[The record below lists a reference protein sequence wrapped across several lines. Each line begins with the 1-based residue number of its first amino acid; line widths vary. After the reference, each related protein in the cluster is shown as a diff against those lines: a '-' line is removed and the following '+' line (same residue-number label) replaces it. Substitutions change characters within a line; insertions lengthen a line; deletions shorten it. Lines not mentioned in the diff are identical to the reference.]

1 MPRLQF
7 NEKLRV
13 RQYIISDPSNVHY
26 TEYYT
31 SLNETSSADWQ
42 QQMKTPPTSLDPMS
56 TRLQNDTTPI
66 RLIPLIDDYNPYYFD
81 SDYGFDPYWDAN
93 CYNQHH
99 LYFYQNFN
107 KPINNLE
114 PDSSEIVQ
122 ALNMALTKAR
132 VDPWQPTTPQTRQ
145 TTHAEPADEFHS
157 VGPQVSLATAVTA
170 RFVNTLIA
178 RPGEPAYVPLTTN
191 LGLKYKRRMLY
202 FPMDFGELTLDGL
215 VDTGALS
222 SAVPESDLRK
232 IRLLAPQS
240 IVKEGPAP
248 NFQIMVA
255 IGQLETPKST
265 VELKFEVGDIEFHE
279 IFIVM
284 EKLTSPL
291 IGLSFLQRNNTI
303 LDMRQGVLNFPFF
316 SMQLKTADHK
326 YTNVMEPICIR
337 EDVTIP
343 PNDRHP
349 VLMASQLYENT
360 TVTGILQPSNN
371 ITDDGDI
378 AFCAALVTLT
388 NGQVSVH
395 LNNFPDSPY
404 TLKTGTQ
411 VATFTVLSPE
421 QMKYVK
427 PIDPVTTWHLL
438 QDNPENAAYYA
449 SSLIKSTKPEDFKE
463 NYWFPTPEDP
473 GDPQHH
479 TPIQK
484 RILSELIN
492 LQELEKLNPQDDPES
507 RRQFLSN
514 FDWTDSMLQPAEI
527 ARIEDLLVEFHDI
540 FARHRFDIGMNED
553 FKVKLTPKDDSTA
566 YSQSLPTPINLKEDI
581 LVELALLHRY
591 GIITTLPFSK
601 YASPIFAQKKP
612 NGKLRLLVDLRKIN
626 NLISDDY
633 INNNHPV
640 STLTD
645 AAQHMAGKK
654 LFCKLDCSQAYH
666 CLQMADQRSI
676 EMLAFNFASRT
687 FAYRR
692 LAQGLSR
699 ALSAFSSFMREY
711 LDKVIKADQCA
722 QYVDDIGIAANDAE
736 QLINNLRA
744 TFQCIQ
750 KAGLKLTMHKFHF
763 GATEMDFL
771 GRTITPTGVKP
782 QRPRVQNFLENTKF
796 PKSKKALQRYLG
808 FLNYYRNYIP
818 RLSEKLTPFFKLL
831 TKDEKVLVTPD
842 LLKKLTNINKALDR
856 CCELALKQ
864 PLPNKQIAL
873 MTDASFSAAG
883 YAVLIED
890 DPLEKYTSTRKAFAP
905 VAYGSKTFSP
915 TQLKMSIYAKEFLAK
930 FFAFKEFGHIFWG
943 TPKPVIILTD
953 NKSVTR
959 FFQTKIIP
967 PTLWNACDYVIQFIF
982 TIAHIPGKNNT
993 AADYLSRLEISPKE
1007 KLILRIREDIPTTPI
1022 ELHVQS
1028 AGVSE
1033 EEQIFY
1039 TEDDDETEEQILQR
1053 KKDARDNPKHQLP
1066 DISFEKFTTHK
1077 SDYHKLS
1084 TIQKLSYTNSL
1095 AVEQNNDV
1103 ILQQLRL
1110 KLFRNHPRS
1119 RHAVPALLS
1128 PNGPTVR
1135 HRRNY
1140 YQAVF

>member
-1 MPRLQF
+1 MSNRLQ
-7 NEKLRV
+7 
-13 RQYIISDPSNVHY
+13 H
-26 TEYYT
+26 
-31 SLNETSSADWQ
+31 
-42 QQMKTPPTSLDPMS
+42 
-56 TRLQNDTTPI
+56 DTTTI
-66 RLIPLIDDYNPYYFD
+66 RLLPLIDDYSPYYSD
-81 SDYGFDPYWDAN
+81 PDYGFDPYWDAN

-99 LYFYQNFN
+99 LYFYRNFN
-107 KPINNLE
+107 KPSHVIE
-114 PDSSEIVQ
+114 PDSYDIDK
-122 ALNMALTKAR
+122 ALNVGLAQAR
-132 VDPWQPTTPQTRQ
+132 VDPWQNDTPPKCQMTYNG
-145 TTHAEPADEFHS
+145 PDNEFHR
-157 VGPQVSLATAVTA
+157 VGPQVSLATAVAA
-170 RFVNTLIA
+170 RFVNTLIT
-178 RPGEPAYVPLTTN
+178 RTGEPDYVPLTTN

-222 SAVPESDLRK
+222 SAIPEADLRK

-255 IGQLETPKST
+255 NGQLETPKST
-265 VELKFEVGDIEFHE
+265 VELKFEIGDIEFHE

-284 EKLTSPL
+284 AKLTSPL

-326 YTNVMEPICIR
+326 YTNVMEPICTR

-343 PNDRHP
+343 PNDRQS
-349 VLMASQLYENT
+349 VQLASQLYEDT
-360 TVTGILQPSNN
+360 TVTGILQPSNTL
-371 ITDDGDI
+371 TDDGDI

-395 LNNFPDSPY
+395 LNNFTDSPY
-404 TLKTGTQ
+404 TLKRGTQ
-411 VATFTVLSPE
+411 VANFTVLTPE

-427 PIDPVTTWHLL
+427 PSDPVTTWHLL

-463 NYWFPTPEDP
+463 NYWFPTPDDP

-492 LQELEKLNPQDDPES
+492 LQELEQLNPQEDPES
-507 RRQFLSN
+507 RQQFLSN

-527 ARIEDLLVEFHDI
+527 ARIEDSLVEFHDI

-553 FKVKLTPKDDSTA
+553 FKVKLTPKDDSPA

-581 LVELALLHRY
+581 LVELALLHCY

-601 YASPIFAQKKP
+601 YASRIFAQKKP
-612 NGKLRLLVDLRKIN
+612 NGKLQLLVDLRKIN

-750 KAGLKLTMHKFHF
+750 KAGLKLTMHKCHF
-763 GATEMDFL
+763 GATEIDFL
-771 GRTITPTGVKP
+771 GRTITPAGVKP

-842 LLKKLTNINKALDR
+842 LLEKFTEINKALDR

-905 VAYGSKTFSP
+905 VSYGSKIFSP
-915 TQLKMSIYAKEFLAK
+915 TQLKMSIYAKEFLAI

-959 FFQTKIIP
+959 FFQAKIIP
-967 PTLWNACDYVIQFIF
+967 PTLWNACDYVIQFNF

-1033 EEQIFY
+1033 EGQIFF
-1039 TEDDDETEEQILQR
+1039 TDDDDETEEQILQR
-1053 KKDARDNPKHQLP
+1053 KRNARAHPAHQLP

-1077 SDYHKLS
+1077 SQYHKLS
-1084 TIQKLSYTNSL
+1084 TIQKLTSINSI
-1095 AVEQNNDV
+1095 AVEQNNDI

-1110 KLFRNHPRS
+1110 KILKENYSESILMQDNRYQHYCRQMD
-1119 RHAVPALLS
+1119 RLS
-1128 PNGPTVR
+1128 VTD
-1135 HRRNY
+1135 
-1140 YQAVF
+1140 